1 MAQDIGAFPNLQML
15 ARALGGE
22 VSNGQVLAPGPGH
35 SPKDRSLSV
44 KLDTK
49 APDGFVVHSFSIDD
63 PIACRDFV
71 REKLNL
77 PAFKLNGRRR
87 VSDDTVERA
96 LMAAVGVQSQTQ
108 KPKGKLSAQ
117 YDYQNAD
124 GTLLYQVLRYDDPKD
139 FRQRRPNGN
148 GGWIWKLDDRRV
160 VYRWLELLKYPD
172 AAVFITEGEKDADRV
187 AELNL
192 CATTVAAGK
201 WTEDCIKALADRD
214 VVILQDN
221 DDAGR
226 KKALNAAQALRD
238 TAKTIRIV
246 ALPDLPDGG
255 DVSDWLDA
263 DPRRA
268 KQLAEVCFAI
278 PEWSPDQAS
287 SPGHPEEHAKA
298 ATPTS
303 ASPEHKT
310 TTNNQAALSVVA
322 IPNWEDLVMPKRQWI
337 VDHRVPANN
346 VTLLSG
352 DGSVGKSILSLQLA
366 AAVVLGRD
374 WLGTLPEPGPVL
386 AIYCEDDEDELHRRL
401 DPIRQHYGARYTD
414 FAQLHLSTLAGKDAL
429 MATADRFGLI
439 KATKLFEQV
448 RQAACNYKPKL
459 IVLDNVADIYGGNEN
474 DRAEVRGFIGLLRG
488 LAIETNAA
496 VLLTSHPSLTGLSNR
511 TGLSGSTA
519 WNASV
524 RSRLYLERAKTE
536 KDEEPDPDLRVLEVM
551 KSNYGPVGE
560 RINLR
565 WKDGL
570 FLPVGGMNNLE
581 RAAAEQAAEQL
592 FLTLLDE
599 FNRQGRHTS
608 AKPNAPT
615 YAPTLFA
622 KEKQARQRGIRK
634 ADLETA
640 MRNLFATGK
649 VCLEQ
654 YGPPSRATS
663 KLVRK

>member
-172 AAVFITEGEKDADRV
+172 ATVFITEGEKDADRV

-214 VVILQDN
+214 VVIFQDN

-255 DVSDWLDA
+255 DVSDWLD
-263 DPRRA
+263 
-268 KQLAEVCFAI
+268 
-278 PEWSPDQAS
+278 
-287 SPGHPEEHAKA
+287 
-298 ATPTS
+298 
-303 ASPEHKT
+303 
-310 TTNNQAALSVVA
+310 
-322 IPNWEDLVMPKRQWI
+322 
-337 VDHRVPANN
+337 
-346 VTLLSG
+346 
-352 DGSVGKSILSLQLA
+352 
-366 AAVVLGRD
+366 
-374 WLGTLPEPGPVL
+374 
-386 AIYCEDDEDELHRRL
+386 
-401 DPIRQHYGARYTD
+401 
-414 FAQLHLSTLAGKDAL
+414 
-429 MATADRFGLI
+429 
-439 KATKLFEQV
+439 
-448 RQAACNYKPKL
+448 
-459 IVLDNVADIYGGNEN
+459 
-474 DRAEVRGFIGLLRG
+474 
-488 LAIETNAA
+488 
-496 VLLTSHPSLTGLSNR
+496 R

-536 KDEEPDPDLRVLEVM
+536 KDEEPDPDLRVLEVV